1 MTEADAEPVADL
13 HVHTTASDGQLTV
26 ADIPAIARRAGLS
39 AVAITD
45 HDRLHPELSNPIE
58 RRDGLTIVRGIE
70 LKVEPTDG
78 ERLDLLGYAASET
91 AALAR
96 LLDGLQTDRVQ
107 RATRMVACVEERLD
121 VTLDIELRQGIG
133 RPHVARAIDAH
144 PETAHD
150 AQSAFDTLI
159 GDDGPCY
166 VPRDV
171 PTLETGLET
180 LTDACRLVAVA
191 HPLRY
196 TDVDRALTIAT
207 RVGAVERWYPY
218 GADVDEERVARAV
231 AANDLLPTGGS
242 DAHDANLGRAG
253 PDRRAYRRFRETCGI
268 D

>member
-1 MTEADAEPVADL
+1 MTEAGPVADL
-13 HVHTTASDGQLTV
+13 HVHTTASDGQLTI

-45 HDRLHPELSNPIE
+45 HDRLHPELSDPIE
-58 RRDGLTIVRGIE
+58 HRDGLILVRGIE

-78 ERLDLLGYAASET
+78 ERIDLLGYAASET
-91 AALAR
+91 DALAR
-96 LLDGLQTDRVQ
+96 LLYRIQTDRIQ
-107 RATRMVACVEERLD
+107 RAARMVSCVEERLD
-121 VTLDIELRQGIG
+121 VTLDIEPRRGIG

-144 PETAHD
+144 PVTPLD

-159 GDDGPCY
+159 GDDRPCY

-180 LTDACRLVAVA
+180 LTAACRLVAVA

-196 TDVDRALTIAT
+196 TDVDRAVTIAT
-207 RVGAVERWYPY
+207 RIGAVERWYPY

-242 DAHDANLGRAG
+242 DAHDANLGLAG
-253 PDRRAYRRFRETCGI
+253 PDRQAYRRFRETCRI